1 MSIKMLAIDLDGT
14 LLSSAKTILPATQ
27 RALEEAKAAGIKVVL
42 ASGRPLSGIKEYA
55 DQLGLKGRDEY
66 AILFNG
72 AIVQNLDQEVLISHE
87 LDMQDF
93 NTFVH
98 MQRLSHVNLTFETPE
113 RFYSMDKKLSI
124 RMQVDGAE
132 TKNQLWLQ
140 DREDF
145 KRDFK
150 FAKAVYTCDD
160 PEQMDRFWNR
170 LPDWFFQSYAMV
182 RSWPDV
188 AEAGSLGASKGL
200 AISEL
205 ASRLGFKNNEVM
217 IFGDQG
223 NDRSMFE
230 IEDFQR
236 VAMGNAIDEIK
247 ELADYVTET
256 NDRDGIAKALHK
268 LVM

>member
-27 RALEEAKAAGIKVVL
+27 RALEEAKAGGIKVVL

-145 KRDFK
+145 KKTSSSPRLFIP
-150 FAKAVYTCDD
+150 AMTQSRWTASGTGCQTGSSKAM
-160 PEQMDRFWNR
+160 PW
-170 LPDWFFQSYAMV
+170 SA
-182 RSWPDV
+182 
-188 AEAGSLGASKGL
+188 AGPMWQK
-200 AISEL
+200 
-205 ASRLGFKNNEVM
+205 
-217 IFGDQG
+217 QG
-223 NDRSMFE
+223 
-230 IEDFQR
+230 
-236 VAMGNAIDEIK
+236 
-247 ELADYVTET
+247 
-256 NDRDGIAKALHK
+256 H
-268 LVM
+268 